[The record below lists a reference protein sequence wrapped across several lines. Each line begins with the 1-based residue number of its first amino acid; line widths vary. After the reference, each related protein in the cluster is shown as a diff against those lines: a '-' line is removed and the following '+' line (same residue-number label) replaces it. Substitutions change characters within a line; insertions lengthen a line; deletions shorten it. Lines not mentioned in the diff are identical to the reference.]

1 MASVSSQPQFRYTQP
16 PSKVLHLR
24 NLPWECTE
32 EELIELGKPFGKVV
46 NTKCNVGANRNQAFI
61 EFADL
66 NQAIAM
72 ISYYASSSEPAQ
84 VRGKTV
90 YLQYSNR
97 QEIVNNK
104 TTADIA
110 GNVLLVTIE
119 GQDARLVSIDVLHLV
134 RKIFGLSCF
143 PFWQDHVKGIISNG
157 SLVHPE
163 KEHMCVCL
171 LSPFLNTTSLP
182 YSSLLTSN
190 SYLLGACEPGSL
202 IECLSLSW
210 HSAEAM
216 VYSVNMFYYFC
227 LDAED
232 LELIMQVFSAF
243 GFVHKITTFEKTA
256 GFQALVQFSDAETAT
271 SAKNALD
278 GRIIPRYL
286 LSENISPC
294 TLRITYSAHTDLSV
308 KFQSHRSR
316 DYTNPYLPVAPS
328 AIDGSN
334 QFNLGLDGKKLEPE
348 SNVLLASIENMQYA
362 VTLDVL
368 HMVFSAFGPVQK
380 IAMFDK
386 NGALQALIQYP
397 DVQTA
402 IVAKEALEGHCIYD
416 GGFCKL
422 HLSYSRHTDLSI
434 KVNNDRS
441 RDYTIPNPAM
451 VNPQPSVLGQQPVQT
466 MGHQYNGTQY
476 APGVQQQQPTMPPQ
490 PSAGWGS
497 SAVSPMPQPMMNN
510 HNPYIP
516 PASMPQMTPGMMQ
529 MPGQGGIPPFRPT
542 HM

>member
-46 NTKCNVGANRNQAFI
+46 NTKCNVGANQNQAFI
-61 EFADL
+61 EFAEL

-104 TTADIA
+104 TTADVA
-110 GNVLLVTIE
+110 GNVLLITIE
-119 GQDARLVSIDVLHLV
+119 GNDARLVSIDVLHL
-134 RKIFGLSCF
+134 
-143 PFWQDHVKGIISNG
+143 
-157 SLVHPE
+157 
-163 KEHMCVCL
+163 
-171 LSPFLNTTSLP
+171 
-182 YSSLLTSN
+182 
-190 SYLLGACEPGSL
+190 
-202 IECLSLSW
+202 
-210 HSAEAM
+210 
-216 VYSVNMFYYFC
+216 
-227 LDAED
+227 
-232 LELIMQVFSAF
+232 VFSAF

-256 GFQALVQFSDAETAT
+256 GFQALVQFSDSETA
-271 SAKNALD
+271 SAAKDALD
-278 GRIIPRYL
+278 GRSIPRYL
-286 LSENISPC
+286 IPELGPC
-294 TLRITYSAHTDLSV
+294 TLKITYSAHTDLTV

-316 DYTNPYLPVAPS
+316 DYTNPLLPVAPS
-328 AIDGSN
+328 AIDASG
-334 QFNLGLDGKKLEPE
+334 QFTLGADGKKLEPE

-368 HMVFSAFGPVQK
+368 HTVFSAFGPVLK

-386 NGALQALIQYP
+386 NGGLQALIQYP

-402 IVAKEALEGHCIYD
+402 VVAKEALEGHCIYD

-422 HLSYSRHTDLSI
+422 HISYSRHTDLSI

-441 RDYTIPNPAM
+441 RDYTVPNTP
-451 VNPQPSVLGQQPVQT
+451 VLNSQPSLLGQQPYSV
-466 MGHQYNGTQY
+466 GGPGVHPYNGAQYTQSPDGH
-476 APGVQQQQPTMPPQ
+476 AVHQ
-490 PSAGWGS
+490 PSAGWNPAGT
-497 SAVSPMPQPMMNN
+497 AVHPSMPMHM
-510 HNPYIP
+510 HNYPYIP
-516 PASMPQMTPGMMQ
+516 PGSMPPGMGPGMM
-529 MPGQGGIPPFRPT
+529 PPSHSQGGLPHSSPMPPYHRQ
-542 HM
+542 

>member
-1 MASVSSQPQFRYTQP
+1 MSSVSSQPQFRLTQP

-32 EELIELGKPFGKVV
+32 EELVELGKPFGKVV
-46 NTKCNVGANRNQAFI
+46 NTKCNVGPNRNQAFI
-61 EFADL
+61 EFSDL

-104 TTADIA
+104 TTADVG

-119 GQDARLVSIDVLHLV
+119 GADARLVSIDVLHL
-134 RKIFGLSCF
+134 
-143 PFWQDHVKGIISNG
+143 
-157 SLVHPE
+157 
-163 KEHMCVCL
+163 
-171 LSPFLNTTSLP
+171 
-182 YSSLLTSN
+182 
-190 SYLLGACEPGSL
+190 
-202 IECLSLSW
+202 
-210 HSAEAM
+210 
-216 VYSVNMFYYFC
+216 
-227 LDAED
+227 
-232 LELIMQVFSAF
+232 VFSAF

-256 GFQALVQFSDAETAT
+256 GFQALVQFSDAETAS

-278 GRIIPRYL
+278 GRNIPSYL
-286 LSENISPC
+286 LPEHLGPC

-316 DYTNPYLPVAPS
+316 DYTNANLPVAPS
-328 AIDGSN
+328 AIDANGMFSV
-334 QFNLGLDGKKLEPE
+334 GLDGKKLEPE

-368 HMVFSAFGPVQK
+368 HMVFSSFGPVQK

-386 NGALQALIQYP
+386 NGGLQALIQYP

-402 IVAKEALEGHCIYD
+402 VVAKEALEGHCIYD

-422 HLSYSRHTDLSI
+422 HLSYSRHSDLSI

-441 RDYTIPNPAM
+441 RDYTIPNTVM
-451 VNPQPSVLGQQPVQT
+451 MNPQPSILGQQPVAT
-466 MGHQYNGTQY
+466 HGPPAHPYTGAHF
-476 APGVQQQQPTMPPQ
+476 APTTEHHPMMPQ
-490 PSAGWGS
+490 PSAGWATGGPPGPHS
-497 SAVSPMPQPMMNN
+497 MPAQMNN
-510 HNPYIP
+510 NPYLP
-516 PASMPQMTPGMMQ
+516 PGTMPPQMGHGMMQ
-529 MPGQGGIPPFRPT
+529 MPSHGGLPHAPAMPPYRPG
-542 HM
+542 HMQ

>member
-1 MASVSSQPQFRYTQP
+1 MYHRMASVSSQPQFRYTQT

-61 EFADL
+61 EFAEL

-104 TTADIA
+104 TTADVA

-119 GQDARLVSIDVLHLV
+119 GNDARLVSIDVLHL
-134 RKIFGLSCF
+134 
-143 PFWQDHVKGIISNG
+143 
-157 SLVHPE
+157 
-163 KEHMCVCL
+163 
-171 LSPFLNTTSLP
+171 
-182 YSSLLTSN
+182 
-190 SYLLGACEPGSL
+190 
-202 IECLSLSW
+202 
-210 HSAEAM
+210 
-216 VYSVNMFYYFC
+216 
-227 LDAED
+227 
-232 LELIMQVFSAF
+232 VFSAF

-256 GFQALVQFSDAETAT
+256 GFQALVQFSDSETAT
-271 SAKNALD
+271 SAKEALD
-278 GRIIPRYL
+278 GRSIPSYL
-286 LSENISPC
+286 IPELGPC
-294 TLRITYSAHTDLSV
+294 SLKITYSAHTDLSV

-316 DYTNPYLPVAPS
+316 DYTNPLLPVAPS
-328 AIDGSN
+328 AIDATG
-334 QFNLGLDGKKLEPE
+334 QFTLGLDGKKLEPE

-368 HMVFSAFGPVQK
+368 HMVFSAFGPIMK

-386 NGALQALIQYP
+386 NGGVQALIQYP

-402 IVAKEALEGHCIYD
+402 VVAKESLEGHCIYD

-422 HLSYSRHTDLSI
+422 HISYSRHTDLSI

-441 RDYTIPNPAM
+441 RDYTTPNAPM
-451 VNPQPSVLGQQPVQT
+451 LNTQPSLLGQQPPAYPMAGPGPQ
-466 MGHQYNGTQY
+466 QYGGPQFPP
-476 APGVQQQQPTMPPQ
+476 APQGFGMPQQ
-490 PSAGWGS
+490 SAGWGP
-497 SAVSPMPQPMMNN
+497 SAASAPQSTPLQMHN
-510 HNPYIP
+510 HPYMQ
-516 PASMPQMTPGMMQ
+516 PANMAPGMMQ
-529 MPGQGGIPPFRPT
+529 FHNQNGLPRGMPPYQPQ
-542 HM
+542 